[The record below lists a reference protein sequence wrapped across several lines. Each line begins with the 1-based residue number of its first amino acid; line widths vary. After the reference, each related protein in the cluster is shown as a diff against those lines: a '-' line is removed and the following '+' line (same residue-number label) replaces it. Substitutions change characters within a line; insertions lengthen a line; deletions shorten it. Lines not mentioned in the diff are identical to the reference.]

1 MGFVWGSG
9 IVAGGDWVGCCGAP
23 KYFLVGCWVVDVLGM
38 RVGACAD
45 ELRLMVLGPGRVGG
59 AQGGAFGLDWIWDG
73 FVVSVV
79 GCGACDGLLGG
90 LCFLCRVEL
99 SG

>member
-1 MGFVWGSG
+1 
-9 IVAGGDWVGCCGAP
+9 
-23 KYFLVGCWVVDVLGM
+23 
-38 RVGACAD
+38 
-45 ELRLMVLGPGRVGG
+45 MVLGPGSVGG